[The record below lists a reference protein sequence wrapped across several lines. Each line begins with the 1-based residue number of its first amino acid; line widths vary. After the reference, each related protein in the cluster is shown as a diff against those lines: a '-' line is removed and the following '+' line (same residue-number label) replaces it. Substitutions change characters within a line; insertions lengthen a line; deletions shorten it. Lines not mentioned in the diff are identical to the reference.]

1 MEILEV
7 IIALGLLVFVAYRG
21 FSVILFAPL
30 IALGAV
36 FFFQP
41 SAVFPSYVGLFMVKA
56 SEFVKNYF
64 PLFLLGAVFGKLIEV
79 SGFSKSL
86 VAAFFKVFGP
96 KHSVLALLAVT
107 SILSYGGISVFV
119 CVFAVYPFAAEIFR
133 RADIPK
139 RLIPGLIWLGSGT
152 YTMDAFPGSPQIQNI
167 IPTTFFGT
175 TSYAAPTL
183 GIIGGLIV
191 LLGGYGYFAW
201 SRKKAEANGEGYDSF
216 GQKLYN
222 EPEPYSGQ
230 KLPPVAFALA
240 PLIIVCFANYYF
252 TKQVPIM
259 WGQEYILDLP
269 GMKTPVT
276 LYPGKS
282 ASLWAV
288 QIALFLGALTT
299 FILGIKQIIPQFV
312 ESTKTAVSGSL
323 LAIMNTSSEYGYG
336 SIIAALPGFAL
347 LAVHLQSIPN
357 PLINVWVTVTA
368 LAGIVGSAS
377 GGLSI
382 ALASMSE
389 IYIEGAKVAAIPLD
403 VVHRVAS
410 MASGGMDS
418 LPHNG
423 AVITLLAVT
432 GLTHKQAYGP
442 IFFLTVLKTLAAGA
456 VILVYYMTGLV

>member
-1 MEILEV
+1 MDLL
-7 IIALGLLVFVAYRG
+7 IIVLALVALIFVAYRG
-21 FSVILFAPL
+21 FSVILFAPI
-30 IALGAV
+30 IALVAVLLTQPIGVLPAYTAV
-36 FFFQP
+36 FMQ
-41 SAVFPSYVGLFMVKA
+41 KA
-56 SEFVKNYF
+56 SEFMRNYF
-64 PLFLLGAVFGKLIEV
+64 PIFLLGAVFGKLIEI

-86 VAAFFKVFGP
+86 VAYCFKLFGP
-96 KHSVLALLAVT
+96 KHSVLALLVVT

-167 IPTTFFGT
+167 IPGRTFGT
-175 TSYAAPTL
+175 DTYAAPIL

-191 LLGGYGYFAW
+191 LIGGYAYFAW
-201 SRKKAEANGEGYDSF
+201 ARKKAAARNEGYDSF
-216 GQKLYN
+216 GCQLIN
-222 EPEPYSGQ
+222 EPAPYDGA
-230 KLPPVAFALA
+230 KLPPVIFAIL
-240 PLIIVCFANYYF
+240 PLIVVCVANLLF
-252 TKQVPIM
+252 TKFFVEGI
-259 WGQEYILDLP
+259 WGKEFILDFV
-269 GMKTPVT
+269 G
-276 LYPGKS
+276 GKDP
-282 ASLWAV
+282 ALTIKPDPSLWAV
-288 QIALFLGALTT
+288 QIALFSGAMLT
-299 FILGIKQIIPQFV
+299 FILGFKEIIKTFS

-336 SIIAALPGFAL
+336 SVIAALPGFVVL
-347 LAVHLQSIPN
+347 QQILAGIPN
-357 PLINVWVTVTA
+357 PLLNEMVTVTT

-382 ALASMSE
+382 AMGAMGQTYVDLAESSGISKE
-389 IYIEGAKVAAIPLD
+389 VF
-403 VVHRVAS
+403 HRVAA

-442 IFFLTVLKTLAAGA
+442 IFFLTILKSFAAVA
-456 VILVYYMTGLV
+456 VIGVFYLTGLV